1 MEKFVF
7 DVVSQ
12 TLTITAKFAKM
23 MNDTTSDEYKL
34 VQRFRKDFPN
44 LTIAKKTHKSATSYT
59 TKSGEKFNCN
69 QFKNLTYK
77 NMEQFMSALPENEG
91 YFGEYKFLR
100 DNATRIQHNGYA
112 LVRRWFVAQF
122 PHFRKN
128 PLFYV
133 YNQPTLVP
141 ASQVIEEVVAE
152 AEAQELKKA
161 S

>member
-1 MEKFVF
+1 MERYTLDVTTKTLTVTEKFNKKLQ
-7 DVVSQ
+7 DP
-12 TLTITAKFAKM
+12 
-23 MNDTTSDEYKL
+23 TSDEFALYTKL
-34 VQRFRKDFPN
+34 METIPG
-44 LTIAKKTHKSATSYT
+44 LTVANRTHKSATSYT

>member
-1 MEKFVF
+1 MERYYL
-7 DVVSQ
+7 DVVSK
-12 TLTITAKFAKM
+12 TLTVTEKFAKRLQ
-23 MNDTTSDEYKL
+23 DPTSEEFTLYTTLMATIPS
-34 VQRFRKDFPN
+34 
-44 LTIAKKTHKSATSYT
+44 LTVANRTHKSATHYT

-133 YNQPTLVP
+133 YNTPTLLP
-141 ASQVIEEVVAE
+141 ASQVIAEVEAE
-152 AEAQELKKA
+152 AEARELKEA

>member
-1 MEKFVF
+1 MEKFSF

-12 TLTITAKFAKM
+12 TLTITAKFDKM
-23 MNDTTSDEYKL
+23 MNDTKSDEYKL

-100 DNATRIQHNGYA
+100 DNASIVGRLY
-112 LVRRWFVAQF
+112 L
-122 PHFRKN
+122 
-128 PLFYV
+128 
-133 YNQPTLVP
+133 
-141 ASQVIEEVVAE
+141 
-152 AEAQELKKA
+152 
-161 S
+161 

>member
-1 MEKFVF
+1 MERYNLDVTTKTLTVTEKFSKKLQDPASEEF
-7 DVVSQ
+7 ALYTTLMATIPGLTVV
-12 TLTITAKFAKM
+12 
-23 MNDTTSDEYKL
+23 N
-34 VQRFRKDFPN
+34 R
-44 LTIAKKTHKSATSYT
+44 THKSATHYT

-77 NMEQFMSALPENEG
+77 NMEQFMSALPENED

-133 YNQPTLVP
+133 YNTPTLVP
-141 ASQVIEEVVAE
+141 ASQVIAEVE
-152 AEAQELKKA
+152 AEAVGA
-161 S
+161 NAA

>member
-1 MEKFVF
+1 MERYYL
-7 DVVSQ
+7 DVVSK
-12 TLTITAKFAKM
+12 TLTVTEKFAKRLQ
-23 MNDTTSDEYKL
+23 DPTSEEFTLYTTLMATIPS
-34 VQRFRKDFPN
+34 
-44 LTIAKKTHKSATSYT
+44 LTVANRTHKSATHYT

-112 LVRRWFVAQF
+112 LVRRWFIAQF

-133 YNQPTLVP
+133 YNTPPLLP
-141 ASQVIEEVVAE
+141 ASEVIAEME
-152 AEAQELKKA
+152 AEELA
-161 S
+161 AG